1 MNLKPNVQNSEM
13 FLAKA
18 SRDAL
23 RDFKAALVL
32 NTALVLCRAPFQ
44 AVHDYD
50 LRLKHLAQSGDCEKV
65 LSSIRGAFL
74 CVDFLSLQK
83 CDGLITETRPRWTLT
98 AEFRGPQLSGS
109 RRVPAGSVGCWLCC
123 ARQGYP
129 SFQKYVVPS

>member
-1 MNLKPNVQNSEM
+1 MNLKPNVQNSEV

-50 LRLKHLAQSGDCEKV
+50 HRLKHLAQSGDCEKV

-83 CDGLITETRPRWTLT
+83 CDGLITKLDQDGRSQQSSE
-98 AEFRGPQLSGS
+98 GPS
-109 RRVPAGSVGCWLCC
+109 
-123 ARQGYP
+123 
-129 SFQKYVVPS
+129 

>member
-1 MNLKPNVQNSEM
+1 MNLKPNVQNSEV

-18 SRDAL
+18 ARDAL
-23 RDFKAALVL
+23 WDFKATLVL
-32 NTALVLCRAPFQ
+32 NTALVFCTAASFL
-44 AVHDYD
+44 AVRDYD
-50 LRLKHLAQSGDCEKV
+50 LCLKHLARTGDCEKV

-83 CDGLITETRPRWTLT
+83 CNGLITENRPRWTLT

-109 RRVPAGSVGCWLCC
+109 RRVPAGSVGWLCC
-123 ARQGYP
+123 ARQGHS